1 MAKLECPYQSPEVN
15 KVNNKQDIVKNRKL
29 LETTNLSIPWLYSK
43 IKDIKLLNVINVNL
57 ILMFLVCR
65 VIGSVGQT
73 IYWYLRGRMDANK
86 IPEFSISSTSTVEAV
101 LV

>member
-29 LETTNLSIPWLYSK
+29 LEITNLSIPWLYSE
-43 IKDIKLLNVINVNL
+43 IKDIKLLNVIIVNL

-65 VIGSVGQT
+65 VMGGVGQT
-73 IYWYLRGRMDANK
+73 IYWYLRGGVDANK
-86 IPEFSISSTSTVEAV
+86 TPE
-101 LV
+101 